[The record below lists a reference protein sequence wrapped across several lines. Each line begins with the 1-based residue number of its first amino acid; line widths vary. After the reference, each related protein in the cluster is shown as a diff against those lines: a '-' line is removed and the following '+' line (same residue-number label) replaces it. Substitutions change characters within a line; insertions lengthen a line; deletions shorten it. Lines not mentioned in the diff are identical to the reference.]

1 MKINLAYRGDE
12 EFIGTNENGNQVNI
26 DMRSQE
32 VKAGQ
37 SPTELLLSAL
47 AACAAVEIVS
57 MVKKRRKQFIDLKAE
72 LEGER
77 REEHPKGFTKI
88 HLKYIIYSPDLTEE
102 EAEKIVELATTKY
115 CSVAA
120 SIKAEQTHSF
130 EIVRP
135 PK

>member
-1 MKINLAYRGDE
+1 MKVTLAYKADE
-12 EFIGTNENGNQVNI
+12 EFIGTNENGNNVNV
-26 DMRSQE
+26 DMRPHE
-32 VKAGQ
+32 VKTGQ
-37 SPTELLLSAL
+37 SPTELLLSGL

-57 MVKKRRKQFIDLKAE
+57 MVKKRRKQFVDLKAE

-77 REEHPKGFTKI
+77 REEHPRGFTKI
-88 HLKYIIYSPDLTEE
+88 HLKYTIYSPDLTQE
-102 EAEKIVELATTKY
+102 EAERIVDLATTKY

-135 PK
+135 